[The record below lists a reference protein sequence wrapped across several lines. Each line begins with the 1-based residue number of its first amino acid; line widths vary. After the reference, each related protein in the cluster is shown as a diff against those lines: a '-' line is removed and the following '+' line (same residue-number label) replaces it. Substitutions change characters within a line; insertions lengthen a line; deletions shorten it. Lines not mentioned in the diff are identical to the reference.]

1 MQKENLLIQ
10 KMPLQPTLFLHSQ
23 LVGVLSLD
31 TDPIEVKPF
40 VSKRMVSIFFFLSI
54 IVNHLILVVL
64 RGRSQMTETFLFSP
78 LNIYYQIASD
88 HPIDEDSNLTTP
100 LLEMT
105 ETLLDVLT
113 HPQSANLIP
122 TSLILTSLDRTISLS
137 FVCYTTLNVQ
147 FLCSSGYGSFYSYF
161 LLFYFLPVEYL
172 NTSLVQLCPRT
183 RKPSRQGEKEE
194 MLWLSLVFNSL
205 PARDEN
211 ECWKLFDDIFL

>member
-1 MQKENLLIQ
+1 MSRVYKENLLIQ
-10 KMPLQPTLFLHSQ
+10 KIMPLQPTLFLHSQ
-23 LVGVLSLD
+23 LVGVLSLNA
-31 TDPIEVKPF
+31 DPIEVKPF

-147 FLCSSGYGSFYSYF
+147 FLCSSGYGSFF
-161 LLFYFLPVEYL
+161 LFLFLTFLFMVWPFSTSSSGGVSEYEPCS
-172 NTSLVQLCPRT
+172 TVPT
-183 RKPSRQGEKEE
+183 DP
-194 MLWLSLVFNSL
+194 
-205 PARDEN
+205 
-211 ECWKLFDDIFL
+211 

>member
-1 MQKENLLIQ
+1 MSSVQKENLLIL

-23 LVGVLSLD
+23 LVGVLFLD
-31 TDPIEVKPF
+31 ADPIEVKPF

-64 RGRSQMTETFLFSP
+64 RGRSQLTEIFLFSP
-78 LNIYYQIASD
+78 PSD

-122 TSLILTSLDRTISLS
+122 TSLILTSLSRTRSLS
-137 FVCYTTLNVQ
+137 FVCYTTLNVL
-147 FLCSSGYGSFYSYF
+147 FLCSSGYGSFDSSF
-161 LLFYFLPVEYL
+161 
-172 NTSLVQLCPRT
+172 
-183 RKPSRQGEKEE
+183 
-194 MLWLSLVFNSL
+194 
-205 PARDEN
+205 
-211 ECWKLFDDIFL
+211 

>member
-1 MQKENLLIQ
+1 
-10 KMPLQPTLFLHSQ
+10 MPLQPTLFLHSQ

-31 TDPIEVKPF
+31 ADPIEVKPF

-64 RGRSQMTETFLFSP
+64 RGRSQMTETFLFSTS
-78 LNIYYQIASD
+78 IYQIASD
-88 HPIDEDSNLTTP
+88 HSIDEDSNLTTP

-122 TSLILTSLDRTISLS
+122 TSLILTSLDRTRSLS

-147 FLCSSGYGSFYSYF
+147 FLCSSGYGSFYYYF
-161 LLFYFLPVEYL
+161 LLFY
-172 NTSLVQLCPRT
+172 
-183 RKPSRQGEKEE
+183 
-194 MLWLSLVFNSL
+194 LWYGFN
-205 PARDEN
+205 
-211 ECWKLFDDIFL
+211 LFFRWSI